1 VLSVTSAPEVPT
13 DLQVHIASTYFAM
26 RGGLAF
32 VSIGLPVVLAVGGWL
47 YAGLP
52 LQSSMSAYFFA
63 ENGGR
68 SMRTWFVGGLFVI
81 GALLYLYNGFSAR
94 ENMVLNLAGVFT
106 IMVAVFPTERD
117 CGEQCRLVTIHGASA
132 ILAFLCTAFVA
143 ARCATDTLK
152 LVRDPA
158 LQQGYKRTYRLLAS
172 LMIASPL
179 VAFGLT
185 QVLNQGSSLIFFAET
200 FGMIGFASYW
210 IAKSLEMKRTQADLL
225 AAQGVLERVPKPA
238 NGAPPPA

>member
-1 VLSVTSAPEVPT
+1 MLSVTSEPEKPT
-13 DLQVHIASTYFAM
+13 DLQLHMASSYFAM

-32 VSIGLPVVLAVGGWL
+32 VSIALPIVLAVGGWL
-47 YAGLP
+47 YARLP

-63 ENGGR
+63 EGAGR

-81 GALLYLYNGFSAR
+81 GALLYLYKGFSPR
-94 ENMVLNLAGVFT
+94 ENFVLNLAGVFT

-117 CGEQCRLVTIHGASA
+117 CGEQCRLITIHGGSA

-158 LQQGYKRTYRLLAS
+158 LQQRYKKTYRLLAS
-172 LMIASPL
+172 LMVASPL
-179 VAFGLT
+179 LAFGLT
-185 QVLNQGSSLIFFAET
+185 QILDRGGTLIFFAET
-200 FGMIGFASYW
+200 FGMLGFACYW
-210 IAKSLEMKRTQADLL
+210 IAKSLEMKRTRADLL
-225 AAQGVLERVPKPA
+225 AAQGALERVP
-238 NGAPPPA
+238 GADLTTPPT